1 MAQQQQPQQQQQ
13 QQQQRQFQVGGGNAD
28 GGGPTGDTT
37 YTKIFVG
44 GLAWE
49 TQRETMR
56 RYFEHFGEIQEAVVI
71 RDKNTG
77 RSKGYGFV
85 TFKDAESA
93 RRACQDSSPVI
104 DGRRA
109 NCNLACLGA
118 ATHHRSRPPTP
129 GQHGFGRFRP
139 LSAAYHGPSTPATT
153 AYFHQPTHYALPFSV
168 YGYSGGYSQENMYP
182 MSYYSVGGGGGGAGG
197 HHHQFSPY
205 YAAAAAA
212 AAELGVFPN
221 FYPYYAQYAQGSQGQ
236 GSGFG
241 LQYPQML
248 QYPYGPQSYGAGIL
262 SLPASVAASTVGN
275 SVLLDAAGVTPAPV
289 GPSPSQQP
297 GMAAEQKSLA

>member
-1 MAQQQQPQQQQQ
+1 MAQQQQQQ
-13 QQQQRQFQVGGGNAD
+13 QQQQRQFQVGGGNAG

-56 RYFEHFGEIQEAVVI
+56 RYFEQFGEIQEAVVI

-85 TFKDAESA
+85 TFKDAESV
-93 RRACQDSSPVI
+93 RTACQDPLPVI

-129 GQHGFGRFRP
+129 GQH
-139 LSAAYHGPSTPATT
+139 AYHGPSTPATT

-168 YGYSGGYSQENMYP
+168 YGYSGEYSQENMYP

-212 AAELGVFPN
+212 AELGVFPN
-221 FYPYYAQYAQGSQGQ
+221 FYPYYAQGSQGQ
-236 GSGFG
+236 GSGFE

-262 SLPASVAASTVGN
+262 SLPASAAAST
-275 SVLLDAAGVTPAPV
+275 GVTPAPV